1 MKTKITILTVFI
13 VLLFSCNNET
23 KKAASQNGE
32 LNKEQTIYFGGD
44 IITMEGDNANY
55 VEAVVRDK
63 DKIVFVGIKS
73 EAEKKYTNA
82 KKVDLKGKT
91 LIPGFIDAHSHL
103 WQTATKLGTVA
114 LDAPPASDIRTID
127 DIIIKMSNK
136 IKSNPNDYKTEKDWL
151 IGWGLDNGAL
161 KENRFPTRKDLDKI
175 STKIPIVIVHF
186 SSHMLMM
193 NTLGMKS
200 AGYFE
205 KDYKS
210 PEGGSLQ
217 YYEGTKEPNGVIE
230 EQAMLSA
237 FSKIGGDIIGKEGV
251 YTGIQFKK
259 NKMKKLV
266 LEAQEVYLKHGYTT
280 ISDFA
285 GTDESYNTIK
295 ELGTEGNLKAD
306 VGMAYYSVLT
316 TIDNVKSLYSK
327 EYTNHFRVIGGKLN
341 LDGGSPGRTA
351 YLREPYY
358 TPTPGQPANYR
369 GYSSITKQEDMNKL
383 VGSYYKEKIP
393 FYIHA
398 LGDAAVDQCI
408 AAVQFSEKNY
418 KYDDI
423 RTNLIHLQQVQ
434 PDQFDALE
442 NLDVTLTYQITHNYY
457 FADFHNKYIYGP
469 ERTARLNP
477 MRDGLNK
484 GLSTT
489 FHHDSPVH
497 PVNQIFLM
505 WIAVN
510 RESRSGKTFGLDQKL
525 TPYEALY
532 ASTNAAAYQFFEENK
547 KGTITKGKLAD
558 FVILSENPLKVNPE
572 NIKNITVLETIK
584 EGKTVFKK

>member
-1 MKTKITILTVFI
+1 MKTKITLLSLLITVF
-13 VLLFSCNNET
+13 FSCNNTT
-23 KKAASQNGE
+23 KKEVSENTN
-32 LNKEQTIYFGGD
+32 LNKEQLIFYGGD
-44 IITMEGDNANY
+44 IITMEKDSAEY
-55 VEAVVRDK
+55 VEAVVSENGE
-63 DKIVFVGIKS
+63 IVFVGTKS
-73 EAEKKYTNA
+73 EAENKYSNA

-91 LIPGFIDAHSHL
+91 MIPGFIDAHSHL

-127 DIIIKMSNK
+127 DIIKKMSDK
-136 IKSNPNDYKTEKDWL
+136 IKSNPTNYKTEKNWL

-175 STKIPIVIVHF
+175 STEIPIVVVHF
-186 SSHMLMM
+186 SGHMLMM
-193 NTLGMKS
+193 NTLGMQR
-200 AGYFE
+200 AGYLE
-205 KDYKS
+205 EDYKS

-217 YYEGTKEPNGVIE
+217 FYEGTKEPNGVIE
-230 EQAMLSA
+230 EQAMLNA
-237 FSKIGGDIIGKEGV
+237 FSKIGGDIIGKEGI
-251 YTGIQFKK
+251 YTGIQFNKD
-259 NKMKKLV
+259 KMKKLV

-280 ISDFA
+280 ISEFA
-285 GTDESYNTIK
+285 TTDDSYNTVK
-295 ELGTEGNLKAD
+295 ELATEGKLKAD
-306 VGMAYYSVLT
+306 VGMAYYAVLT

-327 EYTNHFRVIGGKLN
+327 EYTNHLRVIGGKLN

-351 YLREPYY
+351 YLREPYF
-358 TPTPGQPANYR
+358 TPTPGQPTDYR
-369 GYSSITKQEDMNKL
+369 GYSSIKKQEDMNAL

-408 AAVQFSEKNY
+408 AAVKFSEENY
-418 KYDDI
+418 KYDNI

-510 RESRSGKTFGLDQKL
+510 RESRSGKVYGADQKL

-532 ASTNAAAYQFFEENK
+532 ASTNAVAYQYFEENK
-547 KGTITKGKLAD
+547 KGTISEGKLAD
-558 FVILSENPLKVNPE
+558 FVILSENPLKINPE
-572 NIKNITVLETIK
+572 NIKNIVVLETIK
-584 EGKTVFKK
+584 EGKTVYKK